1 MIFCSELCSL
11 LRSLALGSGLAATA
25 LAGAAA
31 ECRLPGSESARVAGS
46 PDGRTLLLGDG
57 REILL
62 AGIETAPVWPGA
74 QAALARV
81 AGQEV
86 VLRGLSQPDRYG
98 RINAFVFVSGSETPV
113 QYDLLREGLVR
124 AAGAVVSPGCRAGL
138 LAQERKA
145 RAAGVGLWSDPVY
158 GIRRA
163 DDAATGQ
170 LAQGQF
176 AQGQFAQGQFAI
188 VEGRVL
194 SVRDSGGTIYVNF
207 GRRWWEDFTATI
219 PKRLDDRFT
228 EAGLAPHSLSGRLVR
243 IRGIVEERGG
253 PWIEV
258 TRPDQIEF
266 AEMKQ

>member
-1 MIFCSELCSL
+1 MIFCSELRSL

-31 ECRLPGSESARVAGS
+31 ECRLSGSESARVAGS

-62 AGIETAPVWPGA
+62 AGIETAPAWPGA
-74 QAALARV
+74 QAALTRV

-124 AAGAVVSPGCRAGL
+124 AAGAVDSPGCRAGL

-176 AQGQFAQGQFAI
+176 AI

-207 GRRWWEDFTATI
+207 GRRWSEDFTATI